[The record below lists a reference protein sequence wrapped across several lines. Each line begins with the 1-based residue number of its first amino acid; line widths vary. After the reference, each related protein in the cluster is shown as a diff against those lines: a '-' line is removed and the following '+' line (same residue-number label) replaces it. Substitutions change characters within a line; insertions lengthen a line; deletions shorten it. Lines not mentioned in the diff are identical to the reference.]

1 MHNKH
6 SYFSASETA
15 IATPSAARQQAP
27 MPASTAANPLDI
39 EVSWACHLDEV
50 REAQRLRH
58 QIFAGEMG
66 AQLQT
71 SLEGHD
77 VDGFDDYCEHL
88 LVRQGQSKQVIGTYR
103 LLTPAQALRAGRTY
117 SDGEFDLS
125 AIDALR
131 PRMVELGRSCVHP
144 NYRQGGVIMALW
156 GALAS
161 FMLRNKLDVMMGCA
175 SIPMW
180 HNGIVSGDAAASIW
194 RQLLAKGQIS
204 QDYSVVP
211 HLPLPLEQ
219 LNDQVDVEPPA
230 LIKGYL
236 RVGTEVIGAPA
247 WDPDFNTADLPMLM
261 QLDRLPARYRK
272 HFLG

>member
-77 VDGFDDYCEHL
+77 VDGFDD
-88 LVRQGQSKQVIGTYR
+88 
-103 LLTPAQALRAGRTY
+103 
-117 SDGEFDLS
+117 
-125 AIDALR
+125 
-131 PRMVELGRSCVHP
+131 
-144 NYRQGGVIMALW
+144 
-156 GALAS
+156 
-161 FMLRNKLDVMMGCA
+161 
-175 SIPMW
+175 
-180 HNGIVSGDAAASIW
+180 
-194 RQLLAKGQIS
+194 
-204 QDYSVVP
+204 
-211 HLPLPLEQ
+211 
-219 LNDQVDVEPPA
+219 
-230 LIKGYL
+230 
-236 RVGTEVIGAPA
+236 
-247 WDPDFNTADLPMLM
+247 
-261 QLDRLPARYRK
+261 
-272 HFLG
+272 